1 MGTKVNIKPI
11 IIAVIAIVVFEII
24 SSVCT
29 IIDGLHNY
37 TYANDEIV
45 ETSSTAEQ
53 SESAEVENIEET
65 ATGYDKYIP
74 NTKLPKNYNYE
85 VYEVSEFEIEDS
97 NVIDSNESEV
107 IEVFESDPST
117 WYYPMTEDELYEL
130 ATLVYLE
137 GGIES
142 YECQEAIA
150 SVVINRATTS
160 GKSTHDV
167 IYAKHQFAPAKKI
180 KQSEPLE
187 STMKAAKCVA
197 MYGPSI
203 PEYVTFF
210 RADYYFDWGSR
221 YVDYVCIDRTYFTY
235 DSRLKA
241 KLESEEG

>member
-29 IIDGLHNY
+29 FICTDE
-37 TYANDEIV
+37 EIV
-45 ETSSTAEQ
+45 EASSVVEQ
-53 SESAEVENIEET
+53 SESAEVENVEET

-74 NTKLPKNYNYE
+74 NIKLSRNRNYE
-85 VYEVSEFEIEDS
+85 VYEVSEFEDS

-137 GGIES
+137 GGVES
-142 YECQEAIA
+142 YECQQAIA

-167 IYAKHQFAPAKKI
+167 IYAKHQFTPAKKI
-180 KQSEPLE
+180 KQSEPSE
-187 STMKAAKCVA
+187 STMKAAKYVA

-210 RADYYFDWGSR
+210 RADYYFDWGSP

>member
-1 MGTKVNIKPI
+1 MCTKINIKPI
-11 IIAVIAIVVFEII
+11 ILAVIAIVVFEII

-29 IIDGLHNY
+29 II
-37 TYANDEIV
+37 YADDEIV
-45 ETSSTAEQ
+45 ETSSTVEH
-53 SESAEVENIEET
+53 SELAEVESIEET
-65 ATGYDKYIP
+65 AT
-74 NTKLPKNYNYE
+74 TYE
-85 VYEVSEFEIEDS
+85 VYEVAEFEIEDS
-97 NVIDSNESEV
+97 DATNSDEPEAV
-107 IEVFESDPST
+107 EVFESDPST
-117 WYYPMTEDELYEL
+117 WYYPMTEAELYEL

-137 GGIES
+137 GGAES
-142 YECQEAIA
+142 YECQQAIA

-167 IYAKHQFAPAKKI
+167 IYAKHQFTPAKKI
-180 KQSEPLE
+180 KQSEPSE
-187 STMKAAKCVA
+187 STMKAAKYVA

-241 KLESEEG
+241 KLESEED

>member
-1 MGTKVNIKPI
+1 MYTKVNIKPI
-11 IIAVIAIVVFEII
+11 ILAVIAIVVFEII

-29 IIDGLHNY
+29 IICVD
-37 TYANDEIV
+37 DEVV
-45 ETSSTAEQ
+45 ETSSTVEK
-53 SESAEVENIEET
+53 SESAEIVIVEET
-65 ATGYDKYIP
+65 AITYDKHIP
-74 NTKLPKNYNYE
+74 NIKLSRNYNYE
-85 VYEVSEFEIEDS
+85 VHEVVEFEIDDS
-97 NVIDSNESEV
+97 DATNSDESEV

-137 GGIES
+137 GGVES
-142 YECQEAIA
+142 YECQQAIA

-167 IYAKHQFAPAKKI
+167 IYAKHQFTPAKKI
-180 KQSEPLE
+180 KQSEPSE
-187 STMKAAKCVA
+187 STIKAAKYVA

-210 RADYYFDWGSR
+210 RADYYFDWGSP
-221 YVDYVCIDRTYFTY
+221 YADYVCIDRTYFTY

-241 KLESEEG
+241 KLESEED

>member
-1 MGTKVNIKPI
+1 MCTKINIKPI
-11 IIAVIAIVVFEII
+11 ILAVIAIVVFEII

-29 IIDGLHNY
+29 II
-37 TYANDEIV
+37 YADDEIV
-45 ETSSTAEQ
+45 ETSSTVEH
-53 SESAEVENIEET
+53 SELAEVESIEET
-65 ATGYDKYIP
+65 ATTYDKHIP
-74 NTKLPKNYNYE
+74 NIKLSRNHNYE
-85 VYEVSEFEIEDS
+85 VYEVAEFEIEDS
-97 NVIDSNESEV
+97 DATNSDEPEAV
-107 IEVFESDPST
+107 EVFESDPST
-117 WYYPMTEDELYEL
+117 WYYPMTEAELYEL

-137 GGIES
+137 GGAES
-142 YECQEAIA
+142 YECQQAIA

-167 IYAKHQFAPAKKI
+167 IYAKHQFTPAKKI
-180 KQSEPLE
+180 KQSEPSE
-187 STMKAAKCVA
+187 STMKAAKYVA

-241 KLESEEG
+241 KLESEED

>member
-1 MGTKVNIKPI
+1 MYTKVNIKPI
-11 IIAVIAIVVFEII
+11 ILAVIAIVVFEII

-29 IIDGLHNY
+29 IICTD
-37 TYANDEIV
+37 DEVV
-45 ETSSTAEQ
+45 ETSSTVEH
-53 SESAEVENIEET
+53 SELAEVESIEET
-65 ATGYDKYIP
+65 ATTYDKHIP
-74 NTKLPKNYNYE
+74 NYE
-85 VYEVSEFEIEDS
+85 VYEVAEFEIEDS
-97 NVIDSNESEV
+97 DATNSDESEV

-137 GGIES
+137 GGVES
-142 YECQEAIA
+142 YECQQAIA

-167 IYAKHQFAPAKKI
+167 IYAKHQFTPAKKI
-180 KQSEPLE
+180 TQSAPSE
-187 STMKAAKCVA
+187 STMKAAKYVA

-241 KLESEEG
+241 RLESEED